1 MKLRSLMLAAPLALS
16 AVSVGA
22 PAHAS
27 PAIDGHGSPSCLDP
41 AAVGAVGARGTHAT
55 AKDPNELSPA
65 QVQANEAALTRAL
78 AAKGLTRDSSGRLAR
93 TAPGAQ
99 DAQQGRGVT
108 SGSAAPTSATVKVY
122 WHTITDGSQGAVAAS
137 AISSQVSVLNQAY
150 SGTGLSFTLAGSDST
165 SNAAWYTV
173 TPGSAAEKR
182 MKKALRKGT
191 MADLNLYSAN
201 IGQGLLGWAT
211 FPKSSY
217 DVMDGVVVL
226 ADSLP
231 GGSAT
236 HYNEGDTATHEVGHW
251 FGLYHTFQGGC
262 RGNGDYVD
270 DTPAEASPAYEC
282 PTGRDTCTS
291 PGLDPIKNY
300 MDYTYDSCM
309 NTFTSGQVAR
319 MQAQWTAFRAGR

>member
-1 MKLRSLMLAAPLALS
+1 MKLRSLMLAAPLALA
-16 AVSVGA
+16 AVSLGA

-41 AAVGAVGARGTHAT
+41 AAVGAVGARGTHGT
-55 AKDPNELSPA
+55 AKDPHELSSA
-65 QVQANEAALTRAL
+65 QVRANEAALTRAL
-78 AAKGLTRDSSGRLAR
+78 AAKGLTRDSSGRVVR
-93 TAPGAQ
+93 TAPGTA
-99 DAQQGRGVT
+99 DTQQGRAG
-108 SGSAAPTSATVKVY
+108 SGSGAFAPATVKVY
-122 WHTITDGSQGAVAAS
+122 WHTITDGSQGVVGAS
-137 AISSQVSVLNQAY
+137 AVSSQLSVLNKAY
-150 SGTGLSFTLAGSDST
+150 SGTGLSFALAGSDST
-165 SNAAWYTV
+165 SNASWYTV
-173 TPGSAAEKR
+173 TPGSSAEKS

-217 DVMDGVVVL
+217 DVMDGVVIL
-226 ADSLP
+226 TDSLP

-251 FGLYHTFQGGC
+251 VGLYHTFQGGC

-270 DTPAEASPAYEC
+270 DTPAEASAAYQC

-291 PGLDPIKNY
+291 SGLDPIKNY

-319 MQAQWTAFRAGR
+319 MQAQWTAYRAGR

>member
-1 MKLRSLMLAAPLALS
+1 MKLRSLTLAAPFALA
-16 AVSVGA
+16 AVALGA
-22 PAHAS
+22 PVHAS
-27 PAIDGHGSPSCLDP
+27 PMADGHVSPSCLDP
-41 AAVGAVGARGTHAT
+41 AAVGAVGARSTHTT
-55 AKDPNELSPA
+55 AKDPHELSQA
-65 QVQANEAALTRAL
+65 QVAANEAALTRVL
-78 AAKGLTRDSSGRLAR
+78 AAKGLTRDQSGRVVKAGQSPTGSWTLTTQSR
-93 TAPGAQ
+93 
-99 DAQQGRGVT
+99 
-108 SGSAAPTSATVKVY
+108 GSAFASTTVRVY
-122 WHTITDGSQGAVAAS
+122 WHTITDGSRGAVSAS
-137 AISSQVSVLNQAY
+137 TISSQVSVLNKAY
-150 SGTGLSFTLAGSDST
+150 SGTGLSFSLAGSDST
-165 SNAAWYTV
+165 SNASWYTV
-173 TPGSAAEKR
+173 TPGSTAER
-182 MKKALRKGT
+182 DMKKALRRGT

-226 ADSLP
+226 TGSLP

-251 FGLYHTFQGGC
+251 VGLYHTFQGGC

-270 DTPAEASPAYEC
+270 DTPAEASAAYQC
-282 PTGRDTCTS
+282 PTGRDTCSS

-319 MQAQWTAFRAGR
+319 MQAQWTAYRAGH